1 MNNAY
6 ADEFAELNETP
17 PPQPEIQKLTRHI
30 LIEKPRVTKFQI
42 DWEEEDSAPG
52 LMPQI
57 SQQPQQQDLMAAGTQ
72 NLDRSDMMR
81 PENLQAAA
89 QNFQQ

>member
-6 ADEFAELNETP
+6 ADEFGELNETP
-17 PPQPEIQKLTRHI
+17 PPQPVIEKLTRHI

-42 DWEEEDSAPG
+42 DWEEEETAPG
-52 LMPQI
+52 LMPAI
-57 SQQPQQQDLMAAGTQ
+57 SQPQQQDLMAAGTQ

-81 PENLQAAA
+81 PENLA
-89 QNFQQ
+89 

>member
-57 SQQPQQQDLMAAGTQ
+57 SQQPQPVKPL
-72 NLDRSDMMR
+72 LDHKDPVKKNHDQIKYKKRGR
-81 PENLQAAA
+81 VR
-89 QNFQQ
+89 